1 MHAGPLTPEAVVR
14 HAYLVARRI
23 VAPELAHDVAQDTW
37 IKYQGQVVKD
47 GPDWEARRARAWIW
61 SVASNAARSMLRK
74 KSPQIGLEPE
84 QLDTAASGADVA
96 DGVVEDESLTLRKE
110 LAWRILAGLPRRD
123 RELLTLRHLDG
134 RSWNDVAR
142 ILDEN
147 PRTVRSRYS
156 RLLARL
162 KDRPIACLPA
172 EEGPHV

>member
-1 MHAGPLTPEAVVR
+1 MHAGPLAPEAVVR

-37 IKYQGQVVKD
+37 IKYRAQVLKD
-47 GPDWEARRARAWIW
+47 GPGWGARRARAWIW

-74 KSPQIGLEPE
+74 KRPQIGLEPG
-84 QLDTAASGADVA
+84 QLDSAVTGPDVA
-96 DGVVEDESLTLRKE
+96 DRVVQDKSLTLRKE

-123 RELLTLRHLDG
+123 RELLTLRHIEG
-134 RSWNDVAR
+134 RCWNDVAR

-156 RLLARL
+156 RLLVRL
-162 KDRPIACLPA
+162 KDRPIARQPA